1 MQHPRPMLQVALA
14 FAVTAQASVQLGA
27 NSSQDEYQSLRG
39 LFPGPLHFGAA
50 EHPAPFP
57 DPDPLVLDM
66 FSSLSNTIQE
76 LVMPKMHK
84 ASSVSNAPDAC
95 RADLEKHCPNARSQ
109 VHCLG
114 EHRAEISEPCRK
126 DVGASVPF
134 VCSKAIGEFCDVLRS
149 GMLGCLQ
156 KHLPQLPRDCRDAV
170 EMTSSAL
177 GRLSQAPKNSKD
189 PLLAA
194 HSPDMVNQLRAA
206 EKQAEDK
213 FQKDMNQVATLLS
226 KMEVDVQ
233 KNSRKLPSVAGWVQQ
248 RVALV
253 IIMVM
258 IYWLLRT
265 ESVQKASGMWKLSED
280 GTPLLE
286 KGKELPKFTDED
298 FL

>member
-1 MQHPRPMLQVALA
+1 
-14 FAVTAQASVQLGA
+14 
-27 NSSQDEYQSLRG
+27 
-39 LFPGPLHFGAA
+39 
-50 EHPAPFP
+50 
-57 DPDPLVLDM
+57 
-66 FSSLSNTIQE
+66 
-76 LVMPKMHK
+76 MPKMHK

-206 EKQAEDK
+206 EKQAEETS
-213 FQKDMNQVATLLS
+213 F
-226 KMEVDVQ
+226 
-233 KNSRKLPSVAGWVQQ
+233 R
-248 RVALV
+248 
-253 IIMVM
+253 
-258 IYWLLRT
+258 RT
-265 ESVQKASGMWKLSED
+265 
-280 GTPLLE
+280 
-286 KGKELPKFTDED
+286 
-298 FL
+298 